1 MTRLAFWLSTIAV
14 GIAAGFG
21 LGRWTCRK
29 PDPAPAVRAADH
41 VVRVAD
47 AARVRVDTVYVPQ
60 RAAAAAA
67 KAQYDTTTDTVVV
80 TRDTGRV
87 VYVEKAA
94 ADHAINA
101 CTLALHTCDQVRAAD
116 SVEIAALRGAIS
128 ARDAAVP
135 SRLHLSAAALYD
147 PLARAPSARA
157 EADVGITKHLSAIAD
172 AERGVSLTDSLRVH
186 VGARWTF

>member
-1 MTRLAFWLSTIAV
+1 MISRADVVLFGSAFV
-14 GIAAGFG
+14 AGVA
-21 LGRWTCRK
+21 LGWFLHGTPRPSET
-29 PDPAPAVRAADH
+29 VRAADH

-47 AARVRVDTVYVPQ
+47 AARVRVDTVYVPR

-147 PLARAPSARA
+147 PLARAPSARV
-157 EADVGITKHLSAIAD
+157 ETDVRLSSHLSLLAD
-172 AERGVSLTDSLRVH
+172 AERGVGLSDSLRVH
-186 VGARWTF
+186 LGARWTF